1 MERTQYGVAPTGE
14 QFTLRHGDDTAVVT
28 EVGAT
33 LRSFTHRGIALLE
46 GFDRFELPV
55 AGRGQ
60 VLAPWPNRLDRGVF
74 TFSGRTSKAPIDDVA
89 NSCANHGTVRW
100 RPFTARAT
108 AQNRVSL
115 GCTLLPTP
123 AYPFALDLEVTYHL
137 GRSGLTVTTTAT
149 SLDSVPVPFG
159 VGFHPYFA
167 VGLVLDDCEL
177 EVRAHDVVPTN
188 ERLLPEGPVEGTAGT
203 PLDFTT
209 PRRIG
214 TQELNATLT
223 GLERDLEGRAWAHL
237 VDRWRGRSVSVW
249 MDQTFPYVQIYS
261 GDAIGDPWLRR
272 SALAIEPMTCP
283 PNAMVSGVACIVLEP
298 GQRWSGSFGI
308 IGHTEEDDRP

>member
-137 GRSGLTVTTTAT
+137 GRSG
-149 SLDSVPVPFG
+149 
-159 VGFHPYFA
+159 
-167 VGLVLDDCEL
+167 DCEL

-188 ERLLPEGPVEGTAGT
+188 ERLLPEGPVEATAGT

-308 IGHTEEDDRP
+308 IGHTEEDDHP